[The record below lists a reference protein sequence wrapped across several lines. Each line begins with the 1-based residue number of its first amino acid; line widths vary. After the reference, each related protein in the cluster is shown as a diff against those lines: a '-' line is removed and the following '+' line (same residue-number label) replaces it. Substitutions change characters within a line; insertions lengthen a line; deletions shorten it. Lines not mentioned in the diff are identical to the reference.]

1 MATKAI
7 QGFDLT
13 HQLVRLKTVK
23 NLHDAEVE
31 LIMRTLVENV
41 QTYDQVVE
49 VCFELRKH
57 SYELH

>member
-49 VCFELRKH
+49 V
-57 SYELH
+57 